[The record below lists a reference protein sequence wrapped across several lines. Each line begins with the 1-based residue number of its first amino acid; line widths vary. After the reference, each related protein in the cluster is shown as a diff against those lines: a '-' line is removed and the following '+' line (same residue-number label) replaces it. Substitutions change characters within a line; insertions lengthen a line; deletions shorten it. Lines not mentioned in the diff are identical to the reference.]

1 MEDNILYNKNPAMFR
16 NRPLLFILCLAAIAA
31 YGAGLLI
38 LIIWYIR
45 VKAVRLKITN
55 KRIEVKRGILRK
67 NTTEIHMSDVRNIR
81 TNQSFFQRIFGVG
94 KIIISSA
101 ATGGVEIKVK
111 GIKGPEKVKKMI
123 RENRKI

>member
-1 MEDNILYNKNPAMFR
+1 VKDNILYDKNPAMFK
-16 NRPLLFILCLAAIAA
+16 NRPILFILSLLAIAL
-31 YGAGLLI
+31 YGLGIII
-38 LIIWYIR
+38 LIIWYIK
-45 VKAVRLKITN
+45 VKAVRLTVTN
-55 KRIEVKRGILRK
+55 QRIEVKRGILRK

-111 GIKGPEKVKKMI
+111 GIKSPERVKKMI
-123 RENRKI
+123 RENR

>member
-1 MEDNILYNKNPAMFR
+1 MKDNILYDKNPAMFK
-16 NRPLLFILCLAAIAA
+16 NRPILFILSLLAIAL
-31 YGAGLLI
+31 YGLGIII
-38 LIIWYIR
+38 LIIWYIK
-45 VKAVRLKITN
+45 VKAVRLTVTN
-55 KRIEVKRGILRK
+55 QRIEVKRGILRK

-111 GIKGPEKVKKMI
+111 GIKSPEKVKKMI
-123 RENRKI
+123 RENR

>member
-1 MEDNILYNKNPAMFR
+1 MKDNILYDKNPAMFK
-16 NRPLLFILCLAAIAA
+16 NRPILFILSLLAIAL
-31 YGAGLLI
+31 YGVGIII
-38 LIIWYIR
+38 LIIWYIK
-45 VKAVRLKITN
+45 VKAVRLTVTN
-55 KRIEVKRGILRK
+55 QRIEVKRGILRK

-111 GIKGPEKVKKMI
+111 GIKSPEKVKKMI
-123 RENRKI
+123 RENR

>member
-1 MEDNILYNKNPAMFR
+1 MKDNILYDKNPAMFK
-16 NRPLLFILCLAAIAA
+16 NRPILFILSLLAIAL
-31 YGAGLLI
+31 YGLGIII
-38 LIIWYIR
+38 LIIWYIK
-45 VKAVRLKITN
+45 VKAVRLTVTN
-55 KRIEVKRGILRK
+55 QRIEVKRGILRK

-111 GIKGPEKVKKMI
+111 GIKSPERVKKMI
-123 RENRKI
+123 RENR